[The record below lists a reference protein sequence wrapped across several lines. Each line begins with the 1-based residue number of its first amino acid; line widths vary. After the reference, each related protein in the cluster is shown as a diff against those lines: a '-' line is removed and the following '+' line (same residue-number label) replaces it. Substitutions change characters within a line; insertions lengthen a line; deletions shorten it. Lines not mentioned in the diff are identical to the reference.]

1 MEILN
6 VTNCLNKRR
15 ARKNKKQKEK
25 AIFRK
30 LEELYLK
37 RLHDHLCYEMLLD
50 KYFDDEERII
60 FPTCLLP
67 VATKPAKITI
77 TFKG

>member
-50 KYFDDEERII
+50 KYFDDEEMFI
-60 FPTCLLP
+60 FPRHYIP
-67 VATKPAKITI
+67 PAMKTKKVFIMPIL
-77 TFKG
+77 